1 MIIKLHKQERKIRQ
15 NKEINHYILFLYK
28 NYIKITYYILNK

>member
-1 MIIKLHKQERKIRQ
+1 MIIKLDKQERKMRQ

-28 NYIKITYYILNK
+28 NNILYTQ